1 MCMPK
6 PAVANPQGR
15 ITRSMATVMGIT
27 ATGTP
32 MGTPTTQSPIQVDQ
46 ADCIDVIPTQRGRKL
61 RMSRSSLPP

>member
-46 ADCIDVIPTQRGRKL
+46 ADCIDEHHR
-61 RMSRSSLPP
+61 